1 MRSFRSIACAGLVAG
16 CAATPAK
23 TSSSEVKQLSAKD
36 FACTNLSAAAVQ
48 KSTAE
53 IPQNFFTGF
62 DSSDQTLIYQR
73 MAEIPEAY
81 RSYMYEQFRSGIFRG
96 VVSDD
101 SISPAVGMTTL
112 AGFDISDMQ
121 PRYMQI
127 ASGVFPDAINFSL
140 IHEMGHAVEGFV
152 SQQAQAKGLD
162 HERERDSLF
171 SEGASNASLRGYA
184 RSSPSEYWAESF
196 NNFYCSPDSQA
207 FIKEQLPRT
216 YQYLTTVLE
225 PAVWPRDNDNQINTG
240 GSTQG
245 GAATT
250 AGSAFIA
257 LADGKDDNHA
267 ALYASVSQQAA
278 HVYFCTSQAATLC
291 TSAAGAS
298 WELERVRTTGDR
310 LILKAPDP
318 FLVNTSAFY
327 SVTAYTASGSVLSKA
342 SFKVVRQ

>member
-1 MRSFRSIACAGLVAG
+1 MRLFRSIACAGLVAG

-23 TSSSEVKQLSAKD
+23 TSQSEVKQLSAKD
-36 FACTNLSAAAVQ
+36 FACTNLSAAVVQ

-73 MAEIPEAY
+73 MAEIPEVY
-81 RSYMYEQFRSGIFRG
+81 RTYMYRQFRSGIFGG
-96 VVSDD
+96 VVADD
-101 SISPAVGMTTL
+101 SISPAVGLTTL
-112 AGFDISDMQ
+112 QGFDMLDMK

-140 IHEMGHAVEGFV
+140 IHEMGHAVEGLV

-171 SEGASNASLRGYA
+171 NEGASNASLRGYA
-184 RSSPSEYWAESF
+184 RSNPTEYWAEAF

-207 FIKEQLPRT
+207 FIKEQLPKT

-225 PAVWPRDNDNQINTG
+225 PAVWPQDGNSQINTG
-240 GSTQG
+240 GSTQDD
-245 GAATT
+245 AATE

-257 LADGKDDNHA
+257 LADGTDDNHA

-278 HVYFCTSQAATLC
+278 HVYFCTSQAATVC
-291 TSAAGAS
+291 TSAAGTS

-310 LILKAPDP
+310 LILKASDP
-318 FLVNTSAFY
+318 FLVKTDASY

-342 SFKVVRQ
+342 SFKIARQ